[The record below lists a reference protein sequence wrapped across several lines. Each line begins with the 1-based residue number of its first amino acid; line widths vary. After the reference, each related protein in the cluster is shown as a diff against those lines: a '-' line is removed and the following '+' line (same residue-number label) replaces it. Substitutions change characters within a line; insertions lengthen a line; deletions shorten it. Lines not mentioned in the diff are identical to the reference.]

1 MTPDADA
8 DICKQGL
15 EDDLGKVLT
24 VGVGRP
30 TSKPTRHLE
39 AVAARLPGP
48 SLPPLRQVEDMV
60 REAIQR
66 LGTTGDFAIATAL
79 VFGIHEDAAGLTLQ
93 ERRDKAADKLGVKLY
108 TLTHYRE
115 KRMRGVLADDL
126 LKRYAEAVAG
136 DEAESGNGAVD
147 DPPLAVRDRPLAG
160 GSQTEVDLTAP
171 TAHENE
177 PKESAIES
185 LPLDPAPV
193 EQGEDE
199 AGTGDKRTPTDERD
213 QHERSDPPPAGDQ
226 VPPQPNSSAP
236 TADDVE
242 SDELE
247 DTVPSSTRSP
257 RWRLMIGTTVL
268 LIVGAVAVLLVA
280 RSGSGSA
287 RHRPRTAILAVPVTA
302 ASFSPNRSTYDYDV
316 YDPNNANCADPNNP
330 GAHFGRCGALT
341 GHALD
346 SFINTPSYGDERYF
360 LDARLRNQSED
371 ANTDPLTGVKVGSTV
386 VLRAYADNDTATNP
400 ANPESS
406 DTRDTRIR
414 VNLANISVDELASR
428 EWVLQPQALISANNA
443 QTVEDGVNIVGTE
456 PFALQYE
463 AGSAELLRNNNT
475 YPLSNE
481 IVGSQGAPIG
491 LLYMNGDLPAGN
503 DFDAAALIELRARV
517 VAVAPP
523 EIRIA
528 DQVRMRASKPTPWHS
543 VIYAKPG
550 DDVQWLLNTSNG
562 PWSTVYHVIIRDVL
576 PPDLEVIPGSVVFI
590 NAHGHESLAP
600 GPLFGDGYYNDG
612 YHPGANT
619 LIIFTT
625 KVLGNFKGC
634 RVIDRNQGFARSD
647 QTPIEVT
654 NDADVVITK
663 PGCSK

>member
-15 EDDLGKVLT
+15 EDDLGQVLT
-24 VGVGRP
+24 VGIGRP
-30 TSKPTRHLE
+30 TRKPTKHLE
-39 AVAARLPGP
+39 AVAARLSDS

-60 REAIQR
+60 REAIER
-66 LGTTGDFAIATAL
+66 LGRTGDFAIATAL
-79 VFGIHEDAAGLTLQ
+79 VFGIHEDAAGLTLPK
-93 ERRDKAADKLGVKLY
+93 RRDKAADKLGIKLY

-115 KRMRGVLADDL
+115 KQMRGVLADDL

-136 DEAESGNGAVD
+136 DEAESDNGEVG
-147 DPPLAVRDRPLAG
+147 DRPLAG
-160 GSQTEVDLTAP
+160 GSQTAVAPTAP
-171 TAHENE
+171 TEVLRVSPQESE
-177 PKESAIES
+177 PKES

-199 AGTGDKRTPTDERD
+199 SGTEDERTPTAECD
-213 QHERSDPPPAGDQ
+213 QPERSDPPPADDQ
-226 VPPQPNSSAP
+226 VPSQPNSSAT
-236 TADDVE
+236 TADDTE
-242 SDELE
+242 SDALE
-247 DTVPSSTRSP
+247 DTVPSSTRLP
-257 RWRLMIGTTVL
+257 RRRLMIGTTVL

-280 RSGSGSA
+280 RGSSGSA
-287 RHRPRTAILAVPVTA
+287 RHRPRTATLAVPVTA
-302 ASFSPNRSTYDYDV
+302 ASFSPNRPTYDYDV
-316 YDPNNANCADPNNP
+316 YDPNNTNCADPSNP

-360 LDARLRNQSED
+360 FDARLSNQSED

-386 VLRAYADNDTATNP
+386 VLRAYVDNDTATNP
-400 ANPESS
+400 ADSESS
-406 DTRDTRIR
+406 NTRDTRIQ
-414 VNLANISVDELASR
+414 VNLANISVDEVASH
-428 EWVLQPQALISANNA
+428 EWVLQPQAFISASNA
-443 QTVEDGVNIVGTE
+443 QTVEDGVNLVGTE

-475 YPLSNE
+475 YSLSHE
-481 IVGSQGAPIG
+481 IVGSRGAPIG

-517 VAVAPP
+517 VSVAPP

-528 DQVRMRASKPTPWHS
+528 DQVRMSASKYTPWHS

-550 DDVQWLLNTSNG
+550 DDVQWRLNTSNG
-562 PWSTVYHVIIRDVL
+562 PWSTVYHVITRDVL
-576 PPDLEVIPGSVVFI
+576 PPDLEVIPGSVVFT
-590 NAHGHESLAP
+590 NAHGHQSLAP
-600 GPLFGDGYYNDG
+600 GPLFSYGYYNDG

-619 LIIFTT
+619 LITFTT

-634 RVIDRNQGFARSD
+634 RVTGRNQGYARSD